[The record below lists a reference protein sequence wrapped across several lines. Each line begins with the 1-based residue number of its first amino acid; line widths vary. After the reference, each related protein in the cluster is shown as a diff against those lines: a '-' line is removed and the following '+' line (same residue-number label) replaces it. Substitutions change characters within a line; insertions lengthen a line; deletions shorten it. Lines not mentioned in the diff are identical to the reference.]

1 MTQVT
6 EDKNAKPTEIRQGPL
21 WEIFLTDL
29 FAKPMKT

>member
-21 WEIFLTDL
+21 WEIFTDL